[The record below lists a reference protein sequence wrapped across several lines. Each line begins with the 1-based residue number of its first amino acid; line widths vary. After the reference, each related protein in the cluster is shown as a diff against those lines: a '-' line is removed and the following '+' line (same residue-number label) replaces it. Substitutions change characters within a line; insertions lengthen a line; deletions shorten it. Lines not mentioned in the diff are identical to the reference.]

1 MNKYIFLLRIVFIIA
16 FIIHLIIRY
25 LNPFSEKVNDKLL
38 TVSLY
43 FSIISLVS
51 VLLIYIPRYYLR
63 IQDRK

>member
-25 LNPFSEKVNDKLL
+25 MNPFSEDINDKLL

-43 FSIISLVS
+43 VSSISLVS
-51 VLLIYIPRYYLR
+51 VLLIYMLRYYLR
-63 IQDRK
+63 IQR